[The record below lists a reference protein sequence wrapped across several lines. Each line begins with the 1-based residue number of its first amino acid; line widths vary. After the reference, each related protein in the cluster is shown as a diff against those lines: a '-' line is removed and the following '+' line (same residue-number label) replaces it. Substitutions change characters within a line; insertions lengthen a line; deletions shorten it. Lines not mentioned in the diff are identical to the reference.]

1 MLNNPYEDMLYMP
14 HPTSK
19 THPRMSVEKR
29 AAQFAPFAAL
39 TGHAD
44 AVEETA
50 RITQERVELFR
61 RPERSGST
69 GYCRDIQLQDTVVL
83 FIFFRMYMKEG
94 GSLSDGQRKSR
105 KNKRWETIRIWKGN
119 SNSRTILNRT
129 ANTMRKIQGMRDTEK
144 YLFFSPILIVGIL
157 RKGEMKCEH
166 FIFHF

>member
-50 RITQERVELFR
+50 RITQERVELTEDR
-61 RPERSGST
+61 KEQIDRVLQE
-69 GYCRDIQLQDTVVL
+69 IQLQDNVVL
-83 FIFFRMYMKEG
+83 VYFLPDVYKEG
-94 GSLSDGQRKSR
+94 GSYQTVSGMI
-105 KNKRWETIRIWKGN
+105 E
-119 SNSRTILNRT
+119 
-129 ANTMRKIQGMRDTEK
+129 KIKDEK
-144 YLFFSPILIVGIL
+144 LYISGREIPVADLFSIELQTQ
-157 RKGEMKCEH
+157 
-166 FIFHF
+166 

>member
-50 RITQERVELFR
+50 RITQERVELTEDR
-61 RPERSGST
+61 KEQIDRVLQEV
-69 GYCRDIQLQDTVVL
+69 QLQDNVVL
-83 FIFFRMYMKEG
+83 VYFLPDVYKEG
-94 GSLSDGQRKSR
+94 GSYQTVSGMVEKIKDEKLYISGR
-105 KNKRWETIRIWKGN
+105 RIPV
-119 SNSRTILNRT
+119 
-129 ANTMRKIQGMRDTEK
+129 AD
-144 YLFFSPILIVGIL
+144 LFSIELQTQ
-157 RKGEMKCEH
+157 
-166 FIFHF
+166 

>member
-50 RITQERVELFR
+50 RITQERVELTEDR
-61 RPERSGST
+61 KEQIDRVLQEV
-69 GYCRDIQLQDTVVL
+69 QLQDNVVVVYFL
-83 FIFFRMYMKEG
+83 PDVYKEG
-94 GSLSDGQRKSR
+94 GSYQTVSGVI
-105 KNKRWETIRIWKGN
+105 E
-119 SNSRTILNRT
+119 
-129 ANTMRKIQGMRDTEK
+129 KIKDEK
-144 YLFFSPILIVGIL
+144 LYISGREIPVKDLFSIELQTQ
-157 RKGEMKCEH
+157 
-166 FIFHF
+166 